1 MKKGKAIREK
11 VIASFLAASMVCTL
25 MPATALAVDG
35 TEELPLL
42 AEFTF
47 DDTETGFKG
56 GQAKTSRIG
65 TPAVQETDGRK
76 ALYLDGSSY
85 LDVTNLEGGSLL
97 AGQEQI
103 TVSYDAKP
111 DLTNSGNWVMFAAP
125 NADTQEYLQER
136 YIGILAETGGTTKV
150 ERYNQ
155 TDPRTEAAIA
165 ATGSDWVHVD
175 VVFSENATTI
185 YLNGEKAADGDN
197 YRSSVS
203 SDFSLPEILGN
214 NGILYIGKA
223 NWVNGEYYK
232 GYLDSYRIYGTA
244 LTDEQI
250 ADQYEEYFWDG
261 VELPSAV
268 EEATQLT
275 LPSVNLYG
283 DSISW
288 TSGNTSVIANDG
300 TVTLPE
306 QDTTVKMTA
315 KSGGYTKTF
324 DIQVRKVLTFT
335 DALEDTGGITLR
347 NGGALTPVSDTDN
360 ILEVTTGWIP
370 DGNSPRD
377 GGGAI
382 TDAASMFRT
391 DGFTLFVKVKPNS
404 NVDANMDKTSL
415 ILIGTESNYV
425 RVTPAYT
432 DGNSYLITKSS
443 GGAEVRVPFTPV
455 STTDWTDIALVY
467 DKGAVYVYVNG
478 ELAAQ
483 NETTGLAFENLDGIG
498 ASFGCT
504 YATGFM
510 RDGQYDNIVAA
521 NAALSADEVKAETE
535 AREQEQF
542 DSAVA
547 AYTIPDADNIRGNI
561 SLPEEVEFAGVA
573 EKVSVEWTSSDDT
586 VITDTETDGKA
597 AGVVT
602 RQEEDTEVTLKAV
615 FTFGTWTAEKEIK
628 VTVKAAPAD
637 QEDTTAYMFAHFT
650 GTEGSATD
658 EQIYFAVSED
668 GVEWDDMRENGDP
681 VLSSDIGDRGV
692 RDPYIIRSPEGDTFY
707 LIATDLSI
715 YYRGGWGN
723 AQATTTGSTNLVV
736 WQSNDLVTWSEPRL
750 VDVAGDIPGAGCAWA
765 PEAFYDENTGNYVV
779 YWATGSD
786 ESNENGDRMNVYYAT
801 TRDFYTFSEP
811 VLWIDRNN
819 SVIDTTMIQV
829 GDTYYRASGDG
840 QITIDKSNSIYE
852 GWETI
857 GTLSGIFDNSGYS
870 GAMLEGPEFFKYNED
885 DWLPDEDGNPVETW
899 GLMCDQ
905 YAQSLG
911 YLPFRTTDIG
921 DMSTDS
927 WSTASDINLG
937 VLKKRHG
944 SILPITQEEYSRIRT
959 EIGGEGDVEEK
970 ILAQFDFDDETTGF
984 QSENAKATGNHTLTD
999 SYDSSAGQALYLD
1012 GSSDNFLTVTDAN
1025 GSSLLT
1031 GATELTIS
1039 YEAKPDQSS
1048 TTNWIF
1054 YAAPNGNQQVYNS
1067 ESYIGILEAGGSTKV
1082 ERYNNSGSRP
1092 TNPSAAT
1099 GTDWVHVDVVLTR
1112 FETIIYVNGVKQ
1124 AEQNSGYRIE
1134 SILGNNSIV
1143 QIGKAN
1149 WTGSGEYFKGLIDNV
1164 TIRNKALDEESVKA
1178 LSEAFLSTQP
1188 MVMDAVVGTAPD
1200 RETALTY
1207 RGTDDHTAVFTQVDA
1222 ENKEIISYVRNS
1234 ADTAKLPVTLTFNGD
1249 VEILADGQTVE
1260 NGSEFDLSEDLEV
1273 TLRRG
1278 EDSEVWTLKAAIVS
1292 NNPALPGQYA
1302 DPDIDYMDGKFWIFP
1317 TTDGYSGW
1325 SGTQFH
1331 AWSSEDLVNWT
1342 DEGIIMDVADDN
1354 PGENENGVQI
1364 AASTWSVGSAWA
1376 PTIEEKDGKYY
1387 FYYCAKFSNGT
1398 SAIGVASADDPA
1410 GPYTD
1415 KGEALMT
1422 VDMCRNAG
1430 VNMGQAI
1437 DPSIFTDDDG
1447 TSYILFGNGSAAIA
1461 ELNDDMMSIKEGSI
1475 RQINGL
1481 TDFRES
1487 VVVTKVGDKYHWTW
1501 SCDDANSPN
1510 YHVNYG
1516 VTDTLFDDNGNVNVT
1531 MVKDHLLAKDESM
1544 GILGS
1549 AHQSVV
1555 HVQDTDGNDRYFMAY
1570 HRFYT
1575 PVGIFTSSDGLG
1587 VHRETCIDEITFD
1600 ENGYMQITPTLEG
1613 VEPQPEPALESI
1625 ELSGDVKTEY
1635 ELGEALDLSGLT
1647 VTAVYSDGTRTE
1659 IQAGEDGY
1667 IVSGY
1672 DPNAVGPQTVTVSYG
1687 GKTAEFT
1694 VTVTE
1699 SEEPAEPTLESIE
1712 LSGDVK
1718 TEYNQGEALDLSGLT
1733 VTAVYSNG
1741 TRTEIQAGE
1750 DGYTVSGYDP
1760 NAVGPQTVTVSYGGK
1775 TAEFTV
1781 TVTESEEPAE
1791 PTLEKIELSGDVKKE
1806 YNQGEALDLSGL
1818 TVTAV
1823 YSDGSRTEIQ
1833 AGEGGYTVSGYDPDT
1848 VGEQTVT
1855 ITYGG
1860 ESAAFTVMVAEKE
1873 EPTEPGEPSDP
1884 SEPGEP
1890 SDPSEPGEPSGPS
1903 EPTDPAGPSDPEQ
1916 PSDSQNGDGT
1926 DAAVQTGDSTNLL
1939 LPAGGMLMAAVL
1951 LFVVWEKKRFRK

>member
-1 MKKGKAIREK
+1 MKKGKAIRKK

-25 MPATALAVDG
+25 MPATAQAADT

-47 DDTETGFKG
+47 DDLQNGFQG
-56 GQAKTSRIG
+56 GQAQAAQKG
-65 TPAVQETDGRK
+65 TPAVRKTDGRN

-85 LDVTNLEGGSLL
+85 LDVTKLEGGSLL
-97 AGQEQI
+97 AGQEEI

-125 NADTQEYLQER
+125 NANIQEYLQET

-150 ERYNQ
+150 ERYNH
-155 TDPRTEAAIA
+155 TNPRTAAAIA
-165 ATGSDWVHVD
+165 ETGSDWVHVD
-175 VVFSENATTI
+175 VVFSQNDMTVYVDGIQAS
-185 YLNGEKAADGDN
+185 EKVA
-197 YRSSVS
+197 

-223 NWVNGEYYK
+223 NWGNGEYYK

-250 ADQYEEYFWDG
+250 TDQYEEYFWDG

-288 TSGNTSVIANDG
+288 TSDNTSVIANDG

-315 KSGGYTKTF
+315 QSGNFTKTF
-324 DIQVRKVLTFT
+324 EIQVKGTRVVTFT

-347 NGGALTPVSDTDN
+347 NGGALNPVSDTDN
-360 ILEVTTGWIP
+360 ILEVTTGWISG
-370 DGNSPRD
+370 GNSPAD

-382 TDAASMFRT
+382 TDAASMFKT
-391 DGFTLFVKVKPNS
+391 DGFALFVKVKPNS
-404 NVDANMDKTSL
+404 NVDGNMDKTSL
-415 ILIGTESNYV
+415 ILIGTADNHV
-425 RVTPAYT
+425 RVTPEYT
-432 DGNSYLITKSS
+432 DGNSYLITKAN
-443 GGAEVRVPFTPV
+443 GGAEVRVPFAPV
-455 STTDWTDIALVY
+455 STAEWTDIALVY

-478 ELAAQ
+478 ELAAE
-483 NETTGLAFENLDGIG
+483 NETTGLAFENLDNIG

-510 RDGQYDNIVAA
+510 RDGQYDNIVVA
-521 NAALSADEVKAETE
+521 NSALSAEKVKEQTTE
-535 AREQEQF
+535 RDRAQF

-547 AYTIPDADNIRGNI
+547 AYTIPNADNIRGNI
-561 SLPEEVEFAGVA
+561 SLPEEVEFAGVS
-573 EKVSVEWTSSDDT
+573 EKVSVKWTSSDSDI
-586 VITDTETDGKA
+586 ITDTETGGKA
-597 AGVVT
+597 AGVVI
-602 RQEEDTEVTLKAV
+602 RQEEDAAVTLKAI
-615 FTFGTWTAEKEIK
+615 FTCGTWTAEKEFK

-637 QEDTTAYMFAHFT
+637 QEETTAYMFAHFT
-650 GTEGSATD
+650 GTEGRATD

-736 WQSNDLVTWSEPRL
+736 WQSNDLVNWSEPRL

-779 YWATGSD
+779 YWATASD
-786 ESNENGDRMNVYYAT
+786 ESNERGDRMNVYYAT
-801 TRDFYTFSEP
+801 TRDFYTFSGP
-811 VLWIDRNN
+811 VLWIDRDN

-840 QITIDKSNSIYE
+840 QITIDKSNSIYD

-885 DWLPDEDGNPVETW
+885 DWLLDEDGNPVETW

-905 YAQSLG
+905 YAQGLG

-927 WSTASDINLG
+927 WSTASDIDFG

-970 ILAQFDFDDETTGF
+970 ILAQFDFDDETDGF
-984 QSENAKATGNHTLTD
+984 KSENAKATGNHTLTD
-999 SYDSSAGQALYLD
+999 SYDSSAGQALYLN
-1012 GSSDNFLTVTDAN
+1012 GSADNFLTVTDADGN
-1025 GSSLLT
+1025 SLLT

-1048 TTNWIF
+1048 TTNWVF

-1092 TNPSAAT
+1092 ANPSAST

-1134 SILGNNSIV
+1134 NILGNNSIV

-1164 TIRNKALDEESVKA
+1164 TIRNKALDEESIKA

-1207 RGTDDHTAVFTQVDA
+1207 RGTDNHTAVFTQVDA
-1222 ENKEIISYVRNS
+1222 EKKEVISYVRNS
-1234 ADTAKLPVTLTFNGD
+1234 ADTTKLPVTLTFNGD
-1249 VEILADGQTVE
+1249 VEILVDGQTVE

-1273 TLRRG
+1273 TLQRG
-1278 EDSEVWTLKAAIVS
+1278 EKSEVWTLKAAIVS

-1342 DEGIIMDVADDN
+1342 DEGIIMDVADDA
-1354 PGENENGVQI
+1354 PGKNENGVQI

-1387 FYYCAKFSNGT
+1387 FYYCAKFSNGE
-1398 SAIGVASADDPA
+1398 SAIGVAVADDPA

-1422 VDMCRNAG
+1422 VSMCRNAG
-1430 VNMGQAI
+1430 VSMGQAI

-1487 VVVTKVGDKYHWTW
+1487 VVVTKVDGKYHWTW

-1613 VEPQPEPALESI
+1613 VGPVSVKEDEPQPAPTLEKI

-1635 ELGEALDLSGLT
+1635 KQGEALDLSGLT
-1647 VTAVYSDGTRTE
+1647 VTAVYSDGSRTE
-1659 IQAGEDGY
+1659 IQAGENGY
-1667 IVSGY
+1667 TVSGY
-1672 DPNAVGPQTVTVSYG
+1672 DPDAAGSQTVIVSYG

-1699 SEEPAEPTLESIE
+1699 SEEPS
-1712 LSGDVK
+1712 
-1718 TEYNQGEALDLSGLT
+1718 
-1733 VTAVYSNG
+1733 
-1741 TRTEIQAGE
+1741 
-1750 DGYTVSGYDP
+1750 
-1760 NAVGPQTVTVSYGGK
+1760 
-1775 TAEFTV
+1775 
-1781 TVTESEEPAE
+1781 E
-1791 PTLEKIELSGDVKKE
+1791 PTLEKIELSGDVKTE
-1806 YNQGEALDLSGL
+1806 YKQGEDLDLSGL

-1833 AGEGGYTVSGYDPDT
+1833 AGEGGYTVSGYDADT
-1848 VGEQTVT
+1848 AGTQTVT

-1860 ESAAFTVMVAEKE
+1860 ESVTFTVTVAEKE
-1873 EPTEPGEPSDP
+1873 EPGEPSEPSDP
-1884 SEPGEP
+1884 SEPTEP
-1890 SDPSEPGEPSGPS
+1890 SEPSEPGK
-1903 EPTDPAGPSDPEQ
+1903 PSDPGQ
-1916 PSDSQNGDGT
+1916 SSDTQKPSGSSQDADQT
-1926 DAAVQTGDSTNLL
+1926 DAAVQTGDNTNLL

-1951 LFVVWEKKRFRK
+1951 LFVLWEKKRFRK